1 MTKSELIRVTAK
13 KAGCT
18 QETAAKILEAAIEAT
33 KDALISGET
42 ITIPHFGKLERRQHK
57 GRTAYTPLTG
67 EIVEMAAK
75 FYAGFI
81 PSRSFKERL
90 NEEAE

>member
-1 MTKSELIRVTAK
+1 MTKNELIRVTAK
-13 KAGCT
+13 KAGYT
-18 QETAAKILEAAIEAT
+18 QETTARILEAALET
-33 KDALISGET
+33 MKDALISGEA

-75 FYAGFI
+75 FYAGFV
-81 PSRSFKERL
+81 PSRSFKNRL
-90 NEEAE
+90 NEKTE